1 MLSAFAKA
9 FGQLSDPRITK
20 VIGISVLLVVV
31 VYGLLAGLAW
41 WGLSSFEA
49 LPPGW
54 DMAVDVLGV
63 LLVFVVALFL
73 FPAVVSAFIGFF
85 LEDVADAVEARHY
98 PGLPAPRDPPLAE
111 MILTGLRF
119 AGIAVLLNLL
129 ILPLYLIPIAGLV
142 AFYLINGY
150 LLSREYFEMVA
161 LRRLDPQQVRMLRE
175 TYRGRLWMAGA
186 ATTFMLT
193 VPVLNI
199 LAPVIGTAAMVH
211 IAHRLGLRA
220 GA

>member
-9 FGQLSDPRITK
+9 FGQLSDPRIKK
-20 VIGISVLLVVV
+20 VIGLSVLLVLG
-31 VYGLLAGLAW
+31 VYGLLAGLTW
-41 WGLSSFEA
+41 WGLSSFQA

-54 DMAVDVLGV
+54 DTAVDVLGV

-111 MILTGLRF
+111 MLLTGLRF

-175 TYRGRLWMAGA
+175 TYRGRLWLTGA
-186 ATTFMLT
+186 VTTFLLT

-199 LAPVIGTAAMVH
+199 LAPVLGTAAMVH
-211 IAHRLGLRA
+211 VAHRLGLRA
-220 GA
+220 PA